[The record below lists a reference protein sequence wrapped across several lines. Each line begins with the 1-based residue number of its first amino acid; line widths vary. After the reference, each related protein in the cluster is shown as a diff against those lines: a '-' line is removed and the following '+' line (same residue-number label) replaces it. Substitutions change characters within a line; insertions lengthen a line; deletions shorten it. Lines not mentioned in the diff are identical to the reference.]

1 MLAEGGRGVWA
12 RRARHINST
21 NVSWSIK
28 HTNTHRQRKRQREI
42 EKDSDVVVNVAK
54 PKM

>member
-28 HTNTHRQRKRQREI
+28 HTQIEREI
-42 EKDSDVVVNVAK
+42 EKERDSDVVVNVAK